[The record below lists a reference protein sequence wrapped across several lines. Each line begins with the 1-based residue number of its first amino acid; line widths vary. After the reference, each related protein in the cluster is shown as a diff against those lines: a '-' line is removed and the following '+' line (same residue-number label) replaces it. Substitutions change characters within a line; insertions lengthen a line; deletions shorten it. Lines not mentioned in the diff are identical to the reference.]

1 MAGIVYNGLR
11 PLDLAHDKS
20 DRTKIRGS
28 VKTLTTIP
36 YDYKDKN
43 PGLFVDTGV
52 QSTAELYSQDGSGN
66 TWLARH
72 HGTDMQ
78 KTSNPS
84 DPPPPKKRRKKTK
97 TTFLMY
103 LIL

>member
-28 VKTLTTIP
+28 VKTLTSIP

-43 PGLFVDTGV
+43 PGLFVDPGI
-52 QSTAELYSQDGSGN
+52 QSTAELYSQDGSGKCFKLIHQCG
-66 TWLARH
+66 TCGARIR
-72 HGTDMQ
+72 
-78 KTSNPS
+78 S
-84 DPPPPKKRRKKTK
+84 
-97 TTFLMY
+97 
-103 LIL
+103 

>member
-28 VKTLTTIP
+28 VKTLTSIP

-43 PGLFVDTGV
+43 PGLFVDTGI
-52 QSTAELYSQDGSGN
+52 QSTAELYSQDGSGKYFVLN
-66 TWLARH
+66 YNRGTSGARIRSLKLKIAFNYLNANIQ
-72 HGTDMQ
+72 T
-78 KTSNPS
+78 
-84 DPPPPKKRRKKTK
+84 PK
-97 TTFLMY
+97 
-103 LIL
+103 

>member
-28 VKTLTTIP
+28 VKTLTSIP

-52 QSTAELYSQDGSGN
+52 QSTAELYSHDGSGKFMN
-66 TWLARH
+66 IQLRNIWGWDETHIL
-72 HGTDMQ
+72 
-78 KTSNPS
+78 SNS
-84 DPPPPKKRRKKTK
+84 DHIFIMRTIFQLLEIEKN
-97 TTFLMY
+97 L
-103 LIL
+103 